1 MILYFADRHMNVIG
15 QASTELPKGLYISDD
30 LKTEEVEAGVAT
42 LEFTLN
48 YTASTRNDAKQYGS
62 VGNYILRKNGDEQEF
77 YTNHYQRRKYFQ
89 TGSRNLCRGCRY
101 GISEQRQLAIQSRQG
116 ISSELLC

>member
-1 MILYFADRHMNVIG
+1 MILYFADRHMNVLG

-48 YTASTRNDAKQYGS
+48 YTASTRNDANSMVLLAIIFFG
-62 VGNYILRKNGDEQEF
+62 RMAM
-77 YTNHYQRRKYFQ
+77 
-89 TGSRNLCRGCRY
+89 SRNFIRSLPAKKIFSNRK
-101 GISEQRQLAIQSRQG
+101 
-116 ISSELLC
+116 

>member
-1 MILYFADRHMNVIG
+1 MILYFADRHMNVLG

-48 YTASTRNDAKQYGS
+48 YTAST
-62 VGNYILRKNGDEQEF
+62 E
-77 YTNHYQRRKYFQ
+77 
-89 TGSRNLCRGCRY
+89 
-101 GISEQRQLAIQSRQG
+101 
-116 ISSELLC
+116 

>member
-1 MILYFADRHMNVIG
+1 MILYFADRHMNVLG

-77 YTNHYQRRKYFQ
+77 YTIITSEEN
-89 TGSRNLCRGCRY
+89 
-101 GISEQRQLAIQSRQG
+101 ISKQEVEIYAEDAG
-116 ISSELLC
+116 MDLLNETVG